1 MSKKTDKEVHNL
13 NKLHSTGSRGRIP
26 SKSLFEDGTYDI
38 LEFHDTF
45 IEIGDPTEY
54 KAAIELVGSWQEW
67 ERLKRD
73 WLGFQNH
80 ITLWKEELDIKLKSE
95 AIERINK
102 LAQTEH
108 YQANKWVAE
117 EGYSKQGK
125 AGRPSKK
132 EKKKAAE
139 ELARAAAE
147 TKEERERV
155 LKLVNQ
161 GK

>member
-1 MSKKTDKEVHNL
+1 MSNRKEKEVHNL
-13 NKLHSTGSRGRIP
+13 NNLNSFGVRGRTS
-26 SKSLFEDGTYDI
+26 SKALFENGTYDL

-45 IEIGDPTEY
+45 IRLSDPTEY

-67 ERLKRD
+67 ERIKRD
-73 WLGFQNH
+73 WPGFNH
-80 ITLWKEELDIKLKSE
+80 HISSWKEELDIKLKSE
-95 AIERINK
+95 AIERINN
-102 LAQTEH
+102 LASSDH

-117 EGYSKQGK
+117 EGYSKRNN
-125 AGRPSKK
+125 AGRPSKR
-132 EKKKAAE
+132 EQKKAAD

-155 LKLVNQ
+155 LKLVNH